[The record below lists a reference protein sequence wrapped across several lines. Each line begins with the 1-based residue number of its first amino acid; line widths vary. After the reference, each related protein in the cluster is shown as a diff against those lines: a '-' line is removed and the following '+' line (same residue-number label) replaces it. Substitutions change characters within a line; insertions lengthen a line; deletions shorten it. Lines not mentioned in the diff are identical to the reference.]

1 MLLKKP
7 VVNINLDDDMIQ
19 FDFVKQN
26 AIINLNSSENFDYYF
41 KKLLSDN
48 NFYKNIVNNGQIFLT
63 QYLANIG
70 NASYN
75 LVKHI
80 SNI

>member
-26 AIINLNSSENFDYYF
+26 AVINLNSSENFDYYF

-48 NFYKNIVNNGQIFLT
+48 NFYKNIINNGQIFLN
-63 QYLANIG
+63 QYLTNIG
-70 NASYN
+70 NASFN
-75 LVKHI
+75 LVQYI